1 MQPNLEQTTDTLL
14 HWVKS
19 SMEDIH
25 LKLAETAIENCLVKV
40 HYKSYSL
47 QDISK
52 AENLVIGAI
61 LLRQIELDE
70 IGKDA
75 DKKRMLEQNY
85 VNSVHEMD

>member
-1 MQPNLEQTTDTLL
+1 MQPNLEQTTNTLL

-40 HYKSYSL
+40 HSKSYPIN
-47 QDISK
+47 DIVK
-52 AENLVIGAI
+52 AENLIIGAI

-85 VNSVHEMD
+85 VDSVHRMD

>member
-1 MQPNLEQTTDTLL
+1 MQPNLEQTTNTLL

-19 SMEDIH
+19 CTEDIH
-25 LKLAETAIENCLVKV
+25 LKLAEIAIENCLVKV
-40 HYKSYSL
+40 HSRNYPIN
-47 QDISK
+47 DIVK

>member
-1 MQPNLEQTTDTLL
+1 MQPNLEQTTNTLL

-19 SMEDIH
+19 STEDIH

-40 HYKSYSL
+40 HSRNYP
-47 QDISK
+47 INEIVK

-75 DKKRMLEQNY
+75 DKKRMNEQNY
-85 VNSVHEMD
+85 VDSVHEMD